1 MTEIVSTQTLV
12 DLLEDANSRTLELV
26 DGLDSDQI
34 IGPQLPIV
42 NPLLW
47 EIGHVGWF
55 YEQFILRMLYGSKKT
70 LENGDDMYDSI
81 AIEHGVRWDLSLLPL
96 PDSLKY
102 IDEVRDRLI
111 DRLGEISANNMAS
124 EQDSFIYP
132 FATFHEDM
140 HTEAYTYTRNTLEY
154 PQPEFAAAKELTKA
168 ELETGPLPGD
178 VEIPGG

>member
-47 EIGHVGWF
+47 EIGHVSWF

-81 AIEHGVRWDLSLLPL
+81 AIEHGVRWDLPLLPL

-111 DRLGEISANNMAS
+111 DRL
-124 EQDSFIYP
+124 
-132 FATFHEDM
+132 
-140 HTEAYTYTRNTLEY
+140 EAAGMLFERN
-154 PQPEFAAAKELTKA
+154 A
-168 ELETGPLPGD
+168 
-178 VEIPGG
+178 